1 MQRLRQVLWKINRN
15 KTIFTTQQ
23 TFTENPLC
31 TRPVCLR
38 TWDRSQNKTDVIPA
52 LSPSIIQCTV
62 EETNAASKE
71 EKGNMKT
78 DLYQTTVTHLEL
90 CGSRPTEQFEF
101 QILALAQSN

>member
-1 MQRLRQVLWKINRN
+1 MPCLRHVLWKINGN

-78 DLYQTTVTHLEL
+78 DLYHITLTHLEL

-101 QILALAQSN
+101 QILALTQSN